1 MASSEAPRSTRL
13 PLSRVKRLIG
23 LDSDINQCSN
33 PGAFLI
39 THATELFIQHLATS
53 AHTVVRSERKPRKNI
68 AYKDLAAA
76 VARNDQLEFL
86 SDVVPKTVTF
96 KEAKTKMGKPSA
108 ANGEENGGKQTKLGK
123 GFQVVI
129 EQKRNDEASASN
141 GNGHSN
147 GNGKQAEEGENSEDA
162 DPEAQLQNENE
173 SRRERLSLTNGDGI
187 LNGTPDEDGDVQMQ

>member
-1 MASSEAPRSTRL
+1 
-13 PLSRVKRLIG
+13 
-23 LDSDINQCSN
+23 
-33 PGAFLI
+33 
-39 THATELFIQHLATS
+39 
-53 AHTVVRSERKPRKNI
+53 
-68 AYKDLAAA
+68 
-76 VARNDQLEFL
+76 
-86 SDVVPKTVTF
+86 
-96 KEAKTKMGKPSA
+96 MGKPSA